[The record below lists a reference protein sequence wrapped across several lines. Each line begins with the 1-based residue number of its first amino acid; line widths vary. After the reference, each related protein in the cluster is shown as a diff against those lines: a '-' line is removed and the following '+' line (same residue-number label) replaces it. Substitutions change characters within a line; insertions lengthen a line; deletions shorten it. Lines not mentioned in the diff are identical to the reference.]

1 MPGGVGHTW
10 VRERFIDPCPEGSKI
25 VVQKVD
31 GKEASRTIFVK
42 ARMQD
47 NPKLLEDDPDYPNR
61 LRSMSAAEYDA
72 KVNGNWFAFL
82 GQVFKEFR
90 FVKYPDEPDNALHVI
105 DPFDIP
111 DWWPK
116 IAAIDWGYEHKTA
129 IHKAAISPDNRV
141 FIYDEMMS
149 RHEYISTWAANFARR
164 TPELLSMIVMDPSA
178 WQKRGDA
185 ETIADQFM
193 ACSGMIVQKADND
206 RIGGKMLYHE
216 MLRWTSRPAKYIP
229 KEGFDLE
236 TSDKILRLYGESKQ
250 KEYEKMFT
258 PDKSETN
265 IPKLQIFKTCTD
277 LIKTI
282 PTLIYDEKKSEDV
295 AKTDGDDSYDSS
307 RYLFKEI
314 ERYLL
319 VAESE
324 AKKRA
329 ERGRILHDFE
339 MDNNQTSFY
348 HKMAWLDA
356 KQRNE
361 GERIKL
367 FH

>member
-1 MPGGVGHTW
+1 
-10 VRERFIDPCPEGSKI
+10 
-25 VVQKVD
+25 
-31 GKEASRTIFVK
+31 
-42 ARMQD
+42 
-47 NPKLLEDDPDYPNR
+47 
-61 LRSMSAAEYDA
+61 MSAAEYDA

-90 FVKYPDEPDNALHVI
+90 FIKYPDEPENAIHVI
-105 DPFDIP
+105 DPFDMP

-141 FIYDEMMS
+141 FIYDELMS

-164 TPELLSMIVMDPSA
+164 TPEKLSMVVMDPSA

-193 ACSGMIVQKADND
+193 ACSGMIAQKADND

-216 MLRWTSRPAKYIP
+216 MLRWKPRPDKYVP
-229 KEGFDLE
+229 KEGFNLD
-236 TSDKILRLYGESKQ
+236 TSNKILRLYGIDRQ
-250 KEYEKMFT
+250 KEYENMFM
-258 PDKSETN
+258 PEKPEKN
-265 IPKLQIFKTCTD
+265 IPKLQIFRTCTD

-282 PTLIYDEKKSEDV
+282 PTLIYDEKRNEDV
-295 AKTDGDDSYDSS
+295 AKTEGDDSYDST
-307 RYLFKEI
+307 RYLFKEV

-319 VAESE
+319 VAERE
-324 AKKRA
+324 AKAREA
-329 ERGRILHDFE
+329 RGKILNDFAV
-339 MDNNQTSFY
+339 DNNQTAFY
-348 HKMAWLDA
+348 RRMERLES

-361 GERIKL
+361 GSRIRL

>member
-1 MPGGVGHTW
+1 
-10 VRERFIDPCPEGSKI
+10 
-25 VVQKVD
+25 
-31 GKEASRTIFVK
+31 
-42 ARMQD
+42 MQD
-47 NPKLLEDDPDYPNR
+47 NPKLNENDPDYANR
-61 LRSMSAAEYDA
+61 LRNLSAAEYDA

-90 FVKYPDEPDNALHVI
+90 FIQYPDEPENAIHVI
-105 DPFDIP
+105 DGFDIP

-116 IAAIDWGYEHKTA
+116 IASIDWGYEHKTA

-141 FIYDEMMS
+141 FIYDELIS
-149 RHEYISTWAANFARR
+149 RREYISTWAANFARR
-164 TPELLSMIVMDPSA
+164 TPEQLSMIVMDPSA

-216 MLRWTSRPAKYIP
+216 MLRWTPRPLKYIP
-229 KEGFDLE
+229 KDGFDLE
-236 TSDKILRLYGESKQ
+236 TSNKILRLFGEDKQ
-250 KEYEKMFT
+250 KQYEKMFI
-258 PDKSETN
+258 PDKPEKN

-282 PTLIYDEKKSEDV
+282 PILTYDEKKPEDV
-295 AKTDGDDSYDSS
+295 AKVDGDDSYDSS
-307 RYLFKEI
+307 RYLFKEV
-314 ERYLL
+314 ERFLL

-324 AKKRA
+324 ASKRE
-329 ERGRILHDFE
+329 ERGRILNDFS
-339 MDNNQTSFY
+339 MDGNQTSFY
-348 HKMAWLDA
+348 RRLEHLEF
-356 KQRNE
+356 KQR
-361 GERIKL
+361 GQGKRIRL